1 MKSVITL
8 IFAALLSCGTLLAQ
22 ITEND
27 LPQAGQSIDMTDGG
41 NASADDNQSGDNQT
55 WDFSGMSDNGVVP
68 NNFIGV
74 AEASFTFLFT
84 FSSADFAQQGEVP
97 IPQFV
102 LNTLGSLAGF
112 TIDNSFNFFKREA
125 SGLNQIG
132 FGMTS
137 SGLGFPVNYS
147 DPDEIIPIPLE
158 LNRSSG
164 GTYSFNLEIPGTFSW
179 ACDATRANLVD
190 GRGTLLLPNA
200 TYENVYRVKSELSSD
215 NTISITS
222 SALPFPIPPIPFPR
236 NETKYMFFVEGTGWP
251 VLEVTSGLLGSSAL
265 YRTNPV
271 DFTSVKQLENLPF
284 NLFPNPST
292 TQATIQ
298 FERAPLKSLY
308 IELFDVCGKMV
319 YSKNVENSAT
329 ILTETIPVEALRLQ
343 NGLYQVRIT
352 PDNGKPVVRSL
363 AVQR

>member
-1 MKSVITL
+1 
-8 IFAALLSCGTLLAQ
+8 
-22 ITEND
+22 
-27 LPQAGQSIDMTDGG
+27 
-41 NASADDNQSGDNQT
+41 
-55 WDFSGMSDNGVVP
+55 
-68 NNFIGV
+68 
-74 AEASFTFLFT
+74 
-84 FSSADFAQQGEVP
+84 
-97 IPQFV
+97 
-102 LNTLGSLAGF
+102 
-112 TIDNSFNFFKREA
+112 
-125 SGLNQIG
+125 
-132 FGMTS
+132 
-137 SGLGFPVNYS
+137 
-147 DPDEIIPIPLE
+147 
-158 LNRSSG
+158 
-164 GTYSFNLEIPGTFSW
+164 
-179 ACDATRANLVD
+179 
-190 GRGTLLLPNA
+190 
-200 TYENVYRVKSELSSD
+200 
-215 NTISITS
+215 
-222 SALPFPIPPIPFPR
+222 
-236 NETKYMFFVEGTGWP
+236 MFFVEGTGWP

>member
-1 MKSVITL
+1 
-8 IFAALLSCGTLLAQ
+8 
-22 ITEND
+22 
-27 LPQAGQSIDMTDGG
+27 
-41 NASADDNQSGDNQT
+41 
-55 WDFSGMSDNGVVP
+55 MSDNGVVP